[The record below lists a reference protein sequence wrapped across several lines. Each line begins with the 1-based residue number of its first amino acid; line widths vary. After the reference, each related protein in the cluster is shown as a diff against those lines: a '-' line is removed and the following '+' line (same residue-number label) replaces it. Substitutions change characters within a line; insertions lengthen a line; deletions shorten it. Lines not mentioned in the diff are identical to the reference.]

1 MIRNIKINLGGNP
14 DNAKELVRIANTYK
28 SDIDLNYGSQTYDC
42 KSILAVMSLDLSK
55 DLEISLISDDV
66 VEQRVFDSEMDKF
79 AIR

>member
-66 VEQRVFDSEMDKF
+66 VEQRIFDSEMDKF

>member
-1 MIRNIKINLGGNP
+1 MTRNIKINLGGNP
-14 DNAKELVRIANTYK
+14 DNAKELVRIADTYK